1 MRLISREGVR
11 GFIPLTIVLT
21 LGGCAHHYTDGA
33 ASDPYGFFSGLWH
46 GMIFPLTL
54 FVNVL
59 SWMLSLIHI
68 GLLSD
73 IEIIG
78 RPNTG
83 FFYYLGFVIGLAS
96 ASGSGART

>member
-1 MRLISREGVR
+1 MLA
-11 GFIPLTIVLT
+11 
-21 LGGCAHHYTDGA
+21 GCAHHYTEEA
-33 ASDPYGFFSGLWH
+33 TSDPYGFFSGLWH

-54 FVNVL
+54 LVNVV

-68 GLLSD
+68 DLLSD

>member
-1 MRLISREGVR
+1 
-11 GFIPLTIVLT
+11 
-21 LGGCAHHYTDGA
+21 
-33 ASDPYGFFSGLWH
+33 
-46 GMIFPLTL
+46 MIFPLTL
-54 FVNVL
+54 LVNVV

-68 GLLSD
+68 DLLSD